1 MLPGDTIS
9 EVAEPVTLLMVQGVG
24 GLAPVSKSAFWR
36 AAPAG
41 QGFGSEVEGL
51 GGFLRIRSRDQPCQN
66 SLIGTNSLP

>member
-24 GLAPVSKSAFWR
+24 GLAPVSKSAFWST
-36 AAPAG
+36 APAG

-51 GGFLRIRSRDQPCQN
+51 GGFLRIIYEISHVK
-66 SLIGTNSLP
+66 IA